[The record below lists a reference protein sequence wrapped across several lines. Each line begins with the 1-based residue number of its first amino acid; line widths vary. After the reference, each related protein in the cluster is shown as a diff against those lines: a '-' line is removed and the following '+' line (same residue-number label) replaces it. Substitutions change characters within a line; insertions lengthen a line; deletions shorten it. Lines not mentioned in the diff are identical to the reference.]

1 MSHLKKP
8 KESRSGA
15 FSPSARMAVPDS
27 DTKQHAATTQEL
39 TASRIATPERY
50 QGPKLNLQLVP
61 QRCQKRKKERSS
73 DRRTE
78 ERTTAVLC

>member
-1 MSHLKKP
+1 MNHLKKP

-15 FSPSARMAVPDS
+15 FSQSAHMAVPNS
-27 DTKQHAATTQEL
+27 VTKQHAATTQEL
-39 TASRIATPERY
+39 TASRIGTPERY

-61 QRCQKRKKERSS
+61 RPWQERKKEKSS

-78 ERTTAVLC
+78 EHTTAVLC